1 MFETTNIT
9 PVATDGTAVNK
20 TGVGKRGCKEPVIL
34 TDRYC
39 EKRVIGRTKI
49 YDRKCPGLYVSIT
62 KNGVATFSFRYTD
75 RNTGKQKTV
84 WLGIY
89 IPELFTVEHART
101 AVHALKAR
109 IGMGGNVVETL
120 RQQNTLKAR
129 QGTTVDEIIEER
141 IEWMKTPVRKPDGEM
156 RPRIESWDNVASH
169 LRRFVSPRLGKKVAG
184 EVTKHDI
191 ATLSNDIVA
200 GKVGVPSVANA
211 RHMRRAA
218 SGLFNWAAE
227 AGRDYVTASP
237 CVNLPKLDPEHPRT
251 RVLSADEIRIFWH
264 GLDRDD
270 LPWDRRTR
278 LALKFELVTML
289 RSGELLAAHRNELF
303 DLDGE
308 NPRFDVPLKR
318 VKKRRVIQQPLSDLA
333 VEIIREALIS
343 DKQQYVFASPL
354 GDQPMNRKVMATA
367 LRGTKVKGEVKTP
380 GICALLDLRLFTPH
394 DLRRTAATLAGDL
407 GFDDAWIAKC
417 LDHAASK
424 KQERIVPSVTG
435 KVYNHSKRMKEKRA
449 VLDGIAAELRR
460 IIGKPTENRTA
471 ASRLTL
477 REHIPCADR
486 GHHRAGDDRPNA
498 EP

>member
-1 MFETTNIT
+1 MDNTT
-9 PVATDGTAVNK
+9 AT
-20 TGVGKRGCKEPVIL
+20 KRMRKSSVIL
-34 TDRYC
+34 TDRLC
-39 EKRVIGRTKI
+39 TKRVTERIKY

-62 KNGVATFSFRYTD
+62 TAGVATFSFKFTD
-75 RNTGKQKTV
+75 PDTGKQRTG
-84 WLGIY
+84 WLGVFN
-89 IPELFTVEHART
+89 PETFTVEDARSRVYGLRGKG
-101 AVHALKAR
+101 AAALA
-109 IGMGGNVVETL
+109 ETF
-120 RQQNTLKAR
+120 RDRKAR
-129 QGTTVDEIIEER
+129 QTKRGTTVDEIIEER

-156 RPRIESWDNVASH
+156 RPRIESWENVVSH
-169 LRRFVSPRLGKKVAG
+169 LRRFLSPRLGKKIAG

-200 GKVGVPSVANA
+200 GKLGVPSVANA

-237 CVNLPKLDPEHPRT
+237 CVNLPRLDPEHART
-251 RVLSADEIRIFWH
+251 RVLSEDEIGIFWH

-270 LPWDRRTR
+270 LPWDRKTR

-289 RSGELLAAHRNELF
+289 RSNELLSAHRGELF

-308 NPRFDVPLKR
+308 HPRFDVPLKR

-333 VEIIREALIS
+333 VEIIREALTS

-354 GDQPMNRKVMATA
+354 GDMPMNRKVMAVA
-367 LRGTKVKGEVKTP
+367 LRGTKYKSGKVKSP
-380 GICALLDLRLFTPH
+380 GICALLGLQPFTPH

-424 KQERIVPSVTG
+424 KSEQIVPSVTG
-435 KVYNHSKRMKEKRA
+435 NVYNHSKRMKEKRA
-449 VLDGIAAELRR
+449 VLDGVAAELRR
-460 IIGKPTENRTA
+460 IIGKPPVKAVELD
-471 ASRLTL
+471 RLRL
-477 REHIPCADR
+477 VA
-486 GHHRAGDDRPNA
+486 
-498 EP
+498 

>member
-1 MFETTNIT
+1 MDTTIT
-9 PVATDGTAVNK
+9 TDPAS
-20 TGVGKRGCKEPVIL
+20 KRARNGSVVL
-34 TDRYC
+34 TDRMC
-39 EKRVIGRTKI
+39 EKRVAKRVKI

-62 KNGVATFSFRYTD
+62 TAGAATFSFKFTD
-75 RNTGKQKTV
+75 QETGKQRTG
-84 WLGIY
+84 WLGVY
-89 IPELFTVEHART
+89 NPETFTVEDARSK
-101 AVHALKAR
+101 VYGLK
-109 IGMGGNVVETL
+109 GMGGDALAETF
-120 RQQNTLKAR
+120 REHKAEKAKR
-129 QGTTVDEIIEER
+129 GKTVDEIIEER

-156 RPRIESWDNVASH
+156 RPRVESWENVASH
-169 LRRFVSPRLGKKVAG
+169 LRRFLSPRLGNKLAG

-200 GKVGVPSVANA
+200 GKLGVPSVANA

-251 RVLSADEIRIFWH
+251 RVLSEDEIRTLWH

-270 LPWDRRTR
+270 LPWDRKTR

-289 RSGELLAAHRNELF
+289 RSGELLAAHRDELF

-343 DKQQYVFASPL
+343 DKRQYVFASPL

-367 LRGTKVKGEVKTP
+367 LRGTKNKGGKVKSP
-380 GICALLDLRLFTPH
+380 GICALLGLRPFTPH

-424 KQERIVPSVTG
+424 KSEQIVPSVTG

-460 IIGKPTENRTA
+460 IIGQTA
-471 ASRLTL
+471 EKTVDQEELLRL
-477 REHIPCADR
+477 A
-486 GHHRAGDDRPNA
+486 A
-498 EP
+498 

>member
-1 MFETTNIT
+1 MDTTIT
-9 PVATDGTAVNK
+9 TEPA
-20 TGVGKRGCKEPVIL
+20 GKRARNGSVIL
-34 TDRYC
+34 TDRMC
-39 EKRVIGRTKI
+39 EKRVAKRVKF

-62 KNGVATFSFRYTD
+62 TAGVTTFSFKFTD
-75 RNTGKQKTV
+75 KQTGKQRTG
-84 WLGIY
+84 WLGVY
-89 IPELFTVEHART
+89 NPETFTVEDARSK
-101 AVHALKAR
+101 VYGLK
-109 IGMGGNVVETL
+109 GMGGDMLAETF
-120 RQQNTLKAR
+120 REHKAKKVKR
-129 QGTTVDEIIEER
+129 GKTVDEIIEER

-156 RPRIESWDNVASH
+156 RPRIETWDNVASH
-169 LRRFVSPRLGKKVAG
+169 LRRFISPRLGKKIAS

-200 GKVGVPSVANA
+200 GKLGVPSVANA

-251 RVLSADEIRIFWH
+251 RVLSEEEIQIFWH

-289 RSGELLAAHRNELF
+289 RSGELLAARRDELF

-318 VKKRRVIQQPLSDLA
+318 VKKRRMIQQPLSDLA

-343 DKQQYVFASPL
+343 DKQQFVFASPL

-367 LRGTKVKGEVKTP
+367 LRGTKYKGKVKTP
-380 GICALLDLRLFTPH
+380 GICALLGLRPFTPH

-424 KQERIVPSVTG
+424 KQEQIVPTVTG

-449 VLDGIAAELRR
+449 VLDGVAAELRR
-460 IIGKPTENRTA
+460 IIGKHPVKA
-471 ASRLTL
+471 ADPKLRL
-477 REHIPCADR
+477 A
-486 GHHRAGDDRPNA
+486 A
-498 EP
+498 